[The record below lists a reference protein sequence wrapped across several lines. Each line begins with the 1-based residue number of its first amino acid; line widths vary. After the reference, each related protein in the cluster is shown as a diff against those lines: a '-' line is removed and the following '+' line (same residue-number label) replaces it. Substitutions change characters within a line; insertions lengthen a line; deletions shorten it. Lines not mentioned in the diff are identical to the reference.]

1 MHLRSSCCIALEIV
15 MISELRSVHPTE
27 SKEITPV
34 GVWILTRVLIAASTL
49 MFVPFVMLLS

>member
-1 MHLRSSCCIALEIV
+1 MEIV
-15 MISELRSVHPTE
+15 MITELRSVHPTE

-49 MFVPFVMLLS
+49 MFVPFVMMLNS